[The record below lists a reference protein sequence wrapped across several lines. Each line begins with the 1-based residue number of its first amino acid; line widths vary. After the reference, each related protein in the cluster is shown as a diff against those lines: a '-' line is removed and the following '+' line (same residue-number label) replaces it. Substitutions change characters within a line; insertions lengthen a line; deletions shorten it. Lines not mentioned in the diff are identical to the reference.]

1 MITRRVLY
9 CWATTAPRNDQTY
22 YVSQIIFGP
31 LKANHE
37 LVQSPSQAHFKE
49 ENEEPAASFPFP
61 IDRFRNFHEAKKAIK
76 VGSRSFRENLSPPF
90 SFLMHQFSKE
100 EETKQKKKSCFEMN
114 EKNVSLVD

>member
-1 MITRRVLY
+1 MNLRPHDHQASAYR
-9 CWATTAPRNDQTY
+9 CATNVALKGQTY
-22 YVSQIIFGP
+22 NVSQIIFGP

-61 IDRFRNFHEAKKAIK
+61 IDRFRKF
-76 VGSRSFRENLSPPF
+76 SRSQKKQLKLVQDHSGKIYPPF

-100 EETKQKKKSCFEMN
+100 EETKQKKK
-114 EKNVSLVD
+114 KLL